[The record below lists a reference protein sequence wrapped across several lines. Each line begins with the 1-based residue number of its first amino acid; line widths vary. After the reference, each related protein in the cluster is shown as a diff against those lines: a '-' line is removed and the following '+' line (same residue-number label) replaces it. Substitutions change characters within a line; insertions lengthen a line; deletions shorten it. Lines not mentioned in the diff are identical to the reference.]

1 MAKTQ
6 FENHA
11 QLRLDLIDG
20 QWRYAVY
27 GPKQSAEETA
37 GLTGKLGTFFPTL
50 DDAIAAFKAEYDVP

>member
-1 MAKTQ
+1 MGKIP

-27 GPKQSAEETA
+27 GPKPSPGETG
-37 GLTGKLGTFFPTL
+37 GLTGKLPTYYPTL
-50 DDAIAAFKAEYDVP
+50 DEAVAAFKVEYDVR